1 MSVTSTWVSGPSGGG
16 VRIPREVEKMFCS
29 DPVAERGINITQ
41 TEEDK
46 VKHSDSHFLCIS
58 PSSEGLGWGG
68 VGKCR
73 EERAM
78 EALRGGP
85 PTRHRCQSAPSQ
97 ACWPPRAAALGKPG
111 WHKALGSGAVRPGA
125 STK

>member
-1 MSVTSTWVSGPSGGG
+1 M
-16 VRIPREVEKMFCS
+16 RIPREVEKMFCS

-85 PTRHRCQSAPSQ
+85 PPDTGAGAHLHRPAGLHVLRPWES
-97 ACWPPRAAALGKPG
+97 PG
-111 WHKALGSGAVRPGA
+111 GIRL
-125 STK
+125 

>member
-1 MSVTSTWVSGPSGGG
+1 
-16 VRIPREVEKMFCS
+16 MFCS

-68 VGKCR
+68 SR
-73 EERAM
+73 EVQGREGH
-78 EALRGGP
+78 GGTEGRT
-85 PTRHRCQSAPSQ
+85 PTRHRCRSAPSQ